1 MTRSLIYRA
10 YAAGARTA
18 ADVAA
23 YIRGRRNFAG
33 AAHAA

>member
-18 ADVAA
+18 ADLAA
-23 YIRGRRNFAG
+23 YIRASKC
-33 AAHAA
+33 